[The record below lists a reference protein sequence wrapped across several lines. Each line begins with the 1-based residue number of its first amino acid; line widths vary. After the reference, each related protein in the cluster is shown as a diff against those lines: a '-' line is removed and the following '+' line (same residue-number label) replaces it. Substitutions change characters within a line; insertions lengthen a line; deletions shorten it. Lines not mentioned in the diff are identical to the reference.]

1 MKIVV
6 VVLLILIF
14 ILINKKC
21 SFSSSSV
28 YNGDYWRNYR
38 LGDVVLM
45 SKFSR
50 FYDPSYSENIF
61 YHTTEYPESI
71 AAEYIEKNKK
81 YQDFELLNKIINDRK
96 IGYTETIDDRTLV
109 LHIRVGDVLCKKVWI
124 DNAKDHYSKVGN
136 KNWWKNVV
144 NYIKKNGITSVVI
157 IAGTHFKECLKESE
171 EYILDRGNYLTQSS
185 GVNVEYRLGKSPDDD
200 LMFSQKA
207 KHFMTTGG
215 GYGELLKMIINKNK
229 NGN

>member
-6 VVLLILIF
+6 LVLLILIF

-28 YNGDYWRNYR
+28 YNGDYWSNYR

-96 IGYTETIDDRTLV
+96 IDYTETIDDRTLV

-136 KNWWKNVV
+136 KNWWENVV
-144 NYIKKNGITSVVI
+144 NYIKKNGITRVVV

-185 GVNVEYRLGKSPDDD
+185 GVNVEYRLGQSPDED
-200 LMFSQKA
+200 LMFTQKA
-207 KHFMTTGG
+207 KHFITTGG
-215 GYGELLKMIINKNK
+215 GYGELLKIIANKNK
-229 NGN
+229 SGN